1 MVDVDTRPR
10 PDSFYGFGKAA
21 AEGLCSLY
29 HDRHGLDVAYLRI
42 GSFRDRPTTKG
53 GFILGRYTSTMPL
66 SIKDPETDRLAR
78 ELSKATGETLTNAVA
93 IALRE
98 RLERVRGRASGPG
111 LAEELTAIALR
122 CAQLPLID
130 DRPEEEILG
139 YDEHGLPA

>member
-1 MVDVDTRPR
+1 
-10 PDSFYGFGKAA
+10 
-21 AEGLCSLY
+21 
-29 HDRHGLDVAYLRI
+29 
-42 GSFRDRPTTKG
+42 
-53 GFILGRYTSTMPL
+53 MPL

-78 ELSKATGETLTNAVA
+78 ELSQATGESLTNAVA

-111 LAEELTAIALR
+111 LAEELTTIALR

-130 DRPEEEILG
+130 DRPEDEILG